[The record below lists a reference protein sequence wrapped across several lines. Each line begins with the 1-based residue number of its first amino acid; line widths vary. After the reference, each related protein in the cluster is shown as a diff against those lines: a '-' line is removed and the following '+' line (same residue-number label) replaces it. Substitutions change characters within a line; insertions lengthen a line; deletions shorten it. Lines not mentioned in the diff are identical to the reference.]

1 RVLFRSPGTGCIQ
14 QAFANLHRDRSWAFG
29 DVNRK
34 PAAAG
39 SSDAKIN
46 GVIARPVLA
55 PRRRPDSERIRPVLF
70 QFRWGNDLRVAI
82 GEVPV
87 GQAFAWRQP
96 MGGGGPDPGQCSTA
110 WEVNRPGNPGG
121 SLVGVKAAWRA
132 KGTGE

>member
-1 RVLFRSPGTGCIQ
+1 TGSDLRLRRVTTGYECRSLRLTNDPGTGCIQ
-14 QAFANLHRDRSWAFG
+14 QTFAHLHCDRSWAFG
-29 DVNRK
+29 EVNRK

-82 GEVPV
+82 GE
-87 GQAFAWRQP
+87 R
-96 MGGGGPDPGQCSTA
+96 S
-110 WEVNRPGNPGG
+110 EER
-121 SLVGVKAAWRA
+121 R
-132 KGTGE
+132 